1 MAVALPTDEDRQL
14 LRDNLR
20 KFLERQWPADR
31 ALALAA
37 DPKQVST
44 LWEGLGKQG
53 LSALGTDPAEGGLRE
68 ILIVLEELGRAGCPA
83 PMLGAALANIA
94 LWPRRAAWAEAASL
108 LGDLHQGKAAVSV
121 GLGAFDGD
129 RNAGRVRISNGALSG
144 KLAFVEGAPSATH
157 LLVLAEPGPVAAIV
171 RPNAAG
177 LNVTPTP
184 GHAIPPLAEVSFEN
198 TPASTL
204 EISSELATD
213 LSRIARL
220 AMIARSL
227 GAANRAFELA
237 LDYAK
242 VRHQFGQPIGRFQA
256 IQHKLADCLISLQ
269 GTRLTLE
276 AAASSFDRGSAD
288 WRIFAS
294 AAFAFAS
301 PAIRQVSL
309 ETHHVFCA
317 IGYAEEHEAP
327 RHFRRIHSD
336 LVRHGGMTRS
346 HRELAAYLLEGT
358 GAGKLPDYDLGPAAN
373 AFRTE
378 VRDWLNQNWNEEQ
391 RAKNRRLPF
400 AERVKDREF
409 SRQLGKKG
417 WIGVAWPKKF
427 GGQGRTTFE
436 QLAYVEELFGAGAP
450 APGVSFQAQA
460 LIRYGSPEQ
469 QAKFLPAILRGE
481 IFFCLGYSEPESGSD
496 LASLRTKAVREDDQW
511 VINGQKVWTTG
522 GDWMDYVWLAAR
534 TNPDAK
540 PKQAGISMFIVP
552 MHTPGI
558 TVRPSMAMYGRTFC
572 TVFYD
577 NVRVPLN
584 ALVGRLDGGWEI
596 LTLALADERMALGG
610 VVARVGSVF
619 AHLVE
624 YIRGARVDGRA
635 LKDDETVRERIGQL
649 AAELEVARQLL
660 MHSLRMAEHG
670 GVPVHEAAMSKVYSG
685 ELMERL
691 GEAALDIVGM
701 TATLSEGSSGA
712 ILHGELDQLLRH
724 SIMYVVGGGTAQIQ
738 RNLIAQ
744 RGLGLPR

>member
-1 MAVALPTDEDRQL
+1 MTVDIATDEDRQL
-14 LRDNLR
+14 LRENVR
-20 KFLERQWPADR
+20 RFLERQWPAER
-31 ALALAA
+31 ALSLAA
-37 DPKQVST
+37 DPERVSSI
-44 LWEGLGKQG
+44 WKGLGQQG
-53 LSALGTDPAEGGLRE
+53 LAALGTDPAEGGLRE

-83 PMLGAALANIA
+83 PMWGTALANIA
-94 LWPRRAAWAEAASL
+94 LWPRRTAWAQAASL
-108 LGDLHQGKAAVSV
+108 LGDLHHGKATVSV
-121 GLGAFDGD
+121 GLGPFDGD
-129 RNAGRVRISNGALSG
+129 RNAGRVTIANGALSG
-144 KLAFVEGAPSATH
+144 KLAFLEGASSATH
-157 LLVLAEPGPVAAIV
+157 LLVLAEPGPVIAMVCPDAVGMKLI
-171 RPNAAG
+171 
-177 LNVTPTP
+177 PTP
-184 GHAIPPLAEVSFEN
+184 GHAVPPLAEVSFEN
-198 TPASTL
+198 TPANAR
-204 EISSELATD
+204 EISLELAED

-227 GAANRAFELA
+227 GAANRVFELA

-242 VRHQFGQPIGRFQA
+242 VRRQFGQPIGRFQA

-269 GTRLTLE
+269 GTRLTLDN
-276 AAASSFDRGSAD
+276 AASSFDRGSAD

-309 ETHHVFCA
+309 EAHHVFCA

-327 RHFRRIHSD
+327 RHFRRAHSD

-346 HRELAAYLLEGT
+346 HKELAEYLLDGA

-378 VRDWLNQNWNEEQ
+378 VRDWLNQNWNEER
-391 RAKNRRLPF
+391 RAKSRRLPF
-400 AERVKDREF
+400 ADRFKDREF
-409 SRQLGKKG
+409 GRQLGEKG

-427 GGQGRTTFE
+427 GGQERTTFE
-436 QLAYVEELFGAGAP
+436 QLAYIEELSGAGAP
-450 APGVSFQAQA
+450 AHGISFQAQA
-460 LIRYGSPEQ
+460 LIKYGSPEQ

-496 LASLRTKAVREDDQW
+496 LASLRTRAVREGDQW

-540 PKQAGISMFIVP
+540 PKHAGISMFIVP
-552 MHTPGI
+552 MNTPGI

-584 ALVGRLDGGWEI
+584 ALVGKVDGGWEI
-596 LTLALADERMALGG
+596 LTLALADERIALGG
-610 VVARVGSVF
+610 VVARVRSVF

-624 YIRGARVDGRA
+624 YIRSTRIDGRA
-635 LKDDETVRERIGQL
+635 LKDDETVRERVGRL

-660 MHSLRMAEHG
+660 MHSLRMVEKG
-670 GVPVHEAAMSKVYSG
+670 GVPVAEAAMSKVYSG